1 MHCCPKQIMIT
12 RMGGNIISRLLF
24 DCRHQFSWPRRDEN
38 GDYYQLCV
46 SCGVKYQYDWTR
58 MRRLEPVDDTPKP
71 EDNKSG
77 LRRCGRKSA
86 WTPRERRLRHEV
98 PVQFRVKGTEEWSEG
113 KTENISRSGVLFRSP
128 VAFEAHTRL
137 ELKFEM
143 PKELT
148 GESPAEVVCH
158 ASVRRVI
165 ENPVSK
171 KQPAS
176 FNIACAVADYDFSA
190 LNPQPQ
196 AAPEKAKGAESAPSQ
211 GAMVVEFMKRQR
223 RVR

>member
-1 MHCCPKQIMIT
+1 
-12 RMGGNIISRLLF
+12 MGGNIISRFLF

-46 SCGVKYQYDWTR
+46 ACGAKYQYDWTR

-98 PVQFRVKGTEEWSEG
+98 PVQFRVKGTEEWSQG
-113 KTENISRSGVLFRSP
+113 TTENISKSGVLFRSP
-128 VAFEAHTRL
+128 LSMEPETKL

-148 GESPAEVVCH
+148 GDAPAEVVCQG
-158 ASVRRVI
+158 SVRRVI
-165 ENPVSK
+165 ANPVTK
-171 KQPAS
+171 KQPAT
-176 FNIACAVADYDFSA
+176 FNIACAVAGYDFTA
-190 LNPQPQ
+190 LNAQRQ
-196 AAPEKAKGAESAPSQ
+196 AVADKAKGPESVSSP
-211 GAMVVEFMKRQR
+211 GATVVEFMKRQR
-223 RVR
+223 RAR

>member
-1 MHCCPKQIMIT
+1 
-12 RMGGNIISRLLF
+12 MGGNIISRLLF

-71 EDNKSG
+71 EDTKSTI
-77 LRRCGRKSA
+77 RRCGRKSA
-86 WTPRERRLRHEV
+86 WTPRERRLKHEV
-98 PVQFRVKGTEEWSEG
+98 PVMFRVKGTEEWSEG
-113 KTENISRSGVLFRSP
+113 TTENISKSGVLFRSP
-128 VAFEAHTRL
+128 SSFEPQTKL
-137 ELKFEM
+137 ELKCQM
-143 PKELT
+143 PRELT
-148 GESPAEVVCH
+148 GDAPAEVICQ

-165 ENPVSK
+165 ANPATK

-176 FNIACAVADYDFSA
+176 FNVACAVAGYDFEA

-196 AAPEKAKGAESAPSQ
+196 QATDKAKVPESAPSQ
-211 GAMVVEFMKRQR
+211 AANVVEFMKRQR

>member
-1 MHCCPKQIMIT
+1 
-12 RMGGNIISRLLF
+12 MGGNIISRLLF

-46 SCGVKYQYDWTR
+46 ACGAKYQYDWTR

-98 PVQFRVKGTEEWSEG
+98 PVQFRVKGTEEWLQG
-113 KTENISRSGVLFRSP
+113 TTENISKSGVLFRSP
-128 VAFEAHTRL
+128 LSMEPETKL

-148 GESPAEVVCH
+148 GDAPAEVVCQG
-158 ASVRRVI
+158 SVRRVI
-165 ENPVSK
+165 ANPATK
-171 KQPAS
+171 KQPPT
-176 FNIACAVADYDFSA
+176 FNIACAVAGYDFIA

-196 AAPEKAKGAESAPSQ
+196 ALVDKAKSPESVSSPGAT
-211 GAMVVEFMKRQR
+211 VVEFMKRQR